1 MDLEMTTP
9 YRGLG
14 NKRGLALLVLKRWG
28 TPYELFWFGRG
39 SFKKALGI
47 WLLCYYCDINHV
59 IAVFIIPQS
68 SLVHTPTP
76 EGVGTPSLV
85 DSFRHD
91 LLFLIQSLIPPLFT

>member
-68 SLVHTPTP
+68 SLVPVPLKGRPILP
-76 EGVGTPSLV
+76 ELV
-85 DSFRHD
+85 D
-91 LLFLIQSLIPPLFT
+91 LVMG

>member
-9 YRGLG
+9 TRGLG

-47 WLLCYYCDINHV
+47 WFFCNYDNINHV

-68 SLVHTPTP
+68 SLVHTPW
-76 EGVGTPSLV
+76 
-85 DSFRHD
+85 
-91 LLFLIQSLIPPLFT
+91 LIPLDMICYL